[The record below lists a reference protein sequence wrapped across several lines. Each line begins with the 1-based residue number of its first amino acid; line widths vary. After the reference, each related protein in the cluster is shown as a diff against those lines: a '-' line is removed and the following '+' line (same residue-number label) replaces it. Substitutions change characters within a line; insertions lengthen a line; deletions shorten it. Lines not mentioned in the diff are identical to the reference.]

1 MNIHKIRIT
10 NFKSIYGV
18 QEFDFDNLKGLIK
31 LSGPIGSGK
40 TTLGEAILFGLYG
53 KVKDHKIP
61 NLVAWNTA
69 NSTVEIWLESFGKE
83 IYINRNVFE
92 PTSVKIDGKEMQAS
106 SKNDYQTLLEEY
118 YDVPKIAVENMC
130 IISFNQFASL
140 AKMNPYQTKCFLD
153 DVFGFKTFTQYNDEV
168 VNEKKDALSE
178 NTKLKASIEEIETQ
192 IEMLK
197 RNKEKQ
203 QRELA
208 VNIDVDALNKE
219 VDELIEKGK
228 HYKSE
233 KDALQDTY
241 NKKIDEIKKN
251 KDLHHNKKLE
261 AATLGKQQKLQYEKF
276 KSGICPTCGHKIDD
290 NVINSY
296 KDKMNEYANIWR
308 KEDAEE
314 KKYDKELLDINAEL
328 RNKTASYDSQMSEL
342 RTKIQNINKQI
353 NIYKANIDVLN
364 NNFDSLINESQSRL
378 EEIKAKLLKSDIEIG
393 QWNEM
398 NELFSKTLRYKLL
411 DTLIPHIN
419 SNIQS
424 YINKLEQ
431 NYIVK
436 FDQEFKCHIYV
447 DNADNEITYNDLS
460 TGQKKTLDI
469 CIIFGILSCV
479 ISNVNFSVFF
489 LDELFSNFDADSRNI
504 MLDLIKTNLSKD
516 RSVFVI
522 NHAEMADDYFDH
534 KIRVSL
540 QNKKIDKQAR
550 RKRDS
555 VGKAIVHATKYD
567 VIF

>member
-18 QEFDFDNLKGLIK
+18 QEFDFDDMKGLIK

-140 AKMNPYQTKCFLD
+140 AKMNPFQTKCFLD

-168 VNEKKDALSE
+168 VNEKKDAQSE
-178 NTKLKASIEEIETQ
+178 NTKLKASVEEIENQ
-192 IEMLK
+192 IDMLK
-197 RNKEKQ
+197 KNKEKQ
-203 QRELA
+203 QQELA
-208 VNIDVDALNKE
+208 INMDIDEMNNKRSTY
-219 VDELIEKGK
+219 IEEGK
-228 HYKSE
+228 HYKEE
-233 KDALQDTY
+233 KEKVLAEY
-241 NKKIDEIKKN
+241 NDKIVSAKN
-251 KDLHHNKKLE
+251 IRDQHHNKKLE
-261 AATLGKQQKLQYEKF
+261 LATLGKQQKLQYEKF
-276 KSGICPTCGHKIDD
+276 KSGVCPTCGHTIDSSL
-290 NVINSY
+290 INSY
-296 KDKMNEYANIWR
+296 KEKMNEYANEWR
-308 KEDAEE
+308 KEDKLE
-314 KKYDKELLDINAEL
+314 KQEIDIITALQNESTEKISVYDIK
-328 RNKTASYDSQMSEL
+328 MSDL
-342 RTKIQNINKQI
+342 RTEIG
-353 NIYKANIDVLN
+353 NIDKSISVYKSNMNVLK
-364 NNFDSLINESQSRL
+364 NNFDTLISESEQRL
-378 EEIKAKLLKSDIEIG
+378 ADTKEKLLKSDIEIG

-436 FDQEFKCHIYV
+436 FDQEFKCHIYT
-447 DNADNEITYNDLS
+447 DNAENEIAYNDLS

-489 LDELFSNFDADSRNI
+489 LDELFSTFDSDSRNM
-504 MLDLIKTNLSKD
+504 MLELIKTNLSKD
-516 RSVFVI
+516 RCVFVI

-540 QNKKIDKQAR
+540 QNKKINKQAR
-550 RKRDS
+550 RKKDS
-555 VGKAIVHATKYD
+555 VGQAIVHATKYD
-567 VIF
+567 MIF

>member
-18 QEFDFDNLKGLIK
+18 QEFDFDNIKGLIK

-140 AKMNPYQTKCFLD
+140 AKMNPFQTKCFLD

-168 VNEKKDALSE
+168 VNEKKDAQSE
-178 NTKLKASIEEIETQ
+178 NTKLKASVEEIENQ
-192 IEMLK
+192 IDMLK

-203 QRELA
+203 QQELA
-208 VNIDVDALNKE
+208 INMDIDDMNNKRNKYVE
-219 VDELIEKGK
+219 EGK
-228 HYKSE
+228 HYKEE
-233 KDALQDTY
+233 KEKVLVEY
-241 NKKIDEIKKN
+241 NDKITSHKN
-251 KDLHHNKKLE
+251 ERDKHHNKKLE
-261 AATLGKQQKLQYEKF
+261 LATLGKQQKLQYEKF
-276 KSGICPTCGHKIDD
+276 KSGVCPTCGHAIDSSL
-290 NVINSY
+290 INSY
-296 KDKMNEYANIWR
+296 KEKMNEYADEWR
-308 KEDAEE
+308 KEDKLE
-314 KKYDKELLDINAEL
+314 KQEIDTINNLQNECTEKTSVYD
-328 RNKTASYDSQMSEL
+328 NKMSNL
-342 RTKIQNINKQI
+342 RTEIG
-353 NIYKANIDVLN
+353 NIDKAISVYKSNMDVLK
-364 NNFDSLINESQSRL
+364 NNFDTLISESEQRL
-378 EEIKAKLLKSDIEIG
+378 ADTKEKLLKSDIEIG

-447 DNADNEITYNDLS
+447 DNAENEIAYNDLS

-489 LDELFSNFDADSRNI
+489 LDELFSNFDSDSRNI
-504 MLDLIKTNLSKD
+504 MLELIKTNLSKD
-516 RSVFVI
+516 RCVFVI

-540 QNKKIDKQAR
+540 QNKKINKQAR
-550 RKRDS
+550 RKKDS
-555 VGKAIVHATKYD
+555 IGQAIVHATKYD
-567 VIF
+567 MIF

>member
-18 QEFDFDNLKGLIK
+18 QEFDFDDTKGLIK

-140 AKMNPYQTKCFLD
+140 AKMNPFQTKCFLD

-168 VNEKKDALSE
+168 VNEKKDAQSE
-178 NTKLKASIEEIETQ
+178 NTKLKASVEEIENQ
-192 IEMLK
+192 IDMLK
-197 RNKEKQ
+197 KNKEKQ
-203 QRELA
+203 QQELA
-208 VNIDVDALNKE
+208 INMDIDEMNNKRSTY
-219 VDELIEKGK
+219 IEEGK
-228 HYKSE
+228 HYKEE
-233 KDALQDTY
+233 KEKVLGEY
-241 NKKIDEIKKN
+241 NDKIVSAKN
-251 KDLHHNKKLE
+251 IRDQHHNKKLE
-261 AATLGKQQKLQYEKF
+261 IATLGKQQKLQYEKF
-276 KSGICPTCGHKIDD
+276 KSGVCPTCGHTIDSSL
-290 NVINSY
+290 INSY
-296 KDKMNEYANIWR
+296 KEKMNEYANEWR
-308 KEDAEE
+308 KEDKLE
-314 KKYDKELLDINAEL
+314 KQEIDIITALQNESTEKISVYDIK
-328 RNKTASYDSQMSEL
+328 MSDL
-342 RTKIQNINKQI
+342 RTEIE
-353 NIYKANIDVLN
+353 NIDKSISVYKSNMNVLK
-364 NNFDSLINESQSRL
+364 NNFDTLISESEQRL
-378 EEIKAKLLKSDIEIG
+378 ADTKEKLLKSDIEIG

-447 DNADNEITYNDLS
+447 DNAENEIAYNDLS

-489 LDELFSNFDADSRNI
+489 LDELFSNFDSDSRNI
-504 MLDLIKTNLSKD
+504 MLELIKTNLSKD
-516 RSVFVI
+516 RCVFVI

-540 QNKKIDKQAR
+540 QNKKINKQAR
-550 RKRDS
+550 RKKDS
-555 VGKAIVHATKYD
+555 VGQAIVHATKYD
-567 VIF
+567 MIF